1 MMSAN
6 RKLSRDRS
14 GVYLEIVTGAVEAGR
29 TETIF
34 LGDYFLRLYASP
46 NYLKNMGH
54 LRRFQSFKTTDSCPT
69 SNQHFGS
76 RPVQPC

>member
-1 MMSAN
+1 MFGPLLLAPALVRLQRKHPLLRVEMMSAN

-34 LGDYFLRLYASP
+34 LGDYFLRL
-46 NYLKNMGH
+46 
-54 LRRFQSFKTTDSCPT
+54 
-69 SNQHFGS
+69 
-76 RPVQPC
+76 

>member
-34 LGDYFLRLYASP
+34 LGDYFLRL
-46 NYLKNMGH
+46 
-54 LRRFQSFKTTDSCPT
+54 
-69 SNQHFGS
+69 
-76 RPVQPC
+76 